1 MGGCCIRSSSNKTL
15 LLDMST
21 LKLNNIF
28 NQTSLVAAILYSIVA
43 TAGLFYV
50 NLGGAFLSAFVDG
63 LGVQRD
69 VAGFIVSSN
78 KYGAAFGALLATF
91 VVKKLEWRPTLR
103 KLFFLL
109 IIVDLISTQI
119 QNPQLLI
126 LLRFLHGT
134 IGGLSVGFGLSLI
147 ARTYNPDKIFGMLLV
162 VQYSFG
168 SIGIWAV
175 PRMVDAFGYA
185 AVFGALISFTL
196 MTLLILPLVPN
207 VQNSPEKD
215 RLQNIF
221 FIPLDKFLFFALAAL
236 FLFQAS
242 NMGVADYAFELG
254 KDIGLRNTEI
264 SNILTIANIISIS
277 GGALVYLIG
286 TKFGRTIPL
295 VIGITISAIFTFL
308 LHYSEN
314 ITVYFIANSV
324 TGIAWGFTIPYILGL
339 CASFDKYG
347 QMAALA
353 GFISKMGLAT
363 GPLIG
368 SLFIID
374 YGIDFIINVAVLS
387 LIFAMFASWYSS
399 KKGINN
405 E

>member
-1 MGGCCIRSSSNKTL
+1 MNTI
-15 LLDMST
+15 
-21 LKLNNIF
+21 KLNNTF
-28 NQTSLVAAILYSIVA
+28 AQSSLMAAILYSIIA

-69 VAGFIVSSN
+69 VAGYIVSAN

-91 VVKKLEWRPTLR
+91 VVKKLEWRYILR
-103 KLFFLL
+103 RLFFCL
-109 IIVDLISTQI
+109 IVVDLISTQI
-119 QNPQLLI
+119 QNPQTLI

-134 IGGLSVGFGLSLI
+134 IGGLSVGFGLSII

-175 PRMVDAFGYA
+175 PRMVESFGYS
-185 AVFGALISFTL
+185 AVFAALIIFTI
-196 MTLLILPLVPN
+196 MAILILPLVPN
-207 VQNSPEKD
+207 VKKVSVEKD
-215 RLQNIF
+215 SLNIF
-221 FIPLDKFLFFALAAL
+221 NIPIGKFLFLALVGL

-254 KDIGLRNTEI
+254 KDIGLENTEI
-264 SNILTIANIISIS
+264 SNILTIANVISIS

-286 TKFGRTIPL
+286 TKFGRTLPL
-295 VIGITISAIFTFL
+295 IIGISVSAIFTFL
-308 LHYSEN
+308 LHYSDN
-314 ITVYFIANSV
+314 ISIYFIANTV
-324 TGIAWGFTIPYILGL
+324 TGIAWGFSIPYILGL
-339 CASFDKYG
+339 CSTFDSHG

-353 GFISKMGLAT
+353 GFVSKMGLAT

-374 YGIDFIINVAVLS
+374 YGIELIINIAVFSLVVAM
-387 LIFAMFASWYSS
+387 IASWLSS
-399 KKGINN
+399 KATEVN
-405 E
+405 

>member
-1 MGGCCIRSSSNKTL
+1 MNTI
-15 LLDMST
+15 
-21 LKLNNIF
+21 KLNNTF
-28 NQTSLVAAILYSIVA
+28 AQSSLMAAILYSIIA

-69 VAGFIVSSN
+69 VAGYIVSAN

-91 VVKKLEWRPTLR
+91 VVKKLEWRYVLR
-103 KLFFLL
+103 RLFFCL
-109 IIVDLISTQI
+109 IVVDLISTQI
-119 QNPQLLI
+119 QNPQTLI

-134 IGGLSVGFGLSLI
+134 IGGLSVGFGLSII

-175 PRMVDAFGYA
+175 PRMVESFGYS
-185 AVFGALISFTL
+185 AVFAALIIFTI
-196 MTLLILPLVPN
+196 MAILILPLVPN
-207 VQNSPEKD
+207 VKKVSVETVS
-215 RLQNIF
+215 LNIF
-221 FIPLDKFLFFALAAL
+221 NIPIGKFLFLALVGL

-254 KDIGLRNTEI
+254 KDIGLENTEI
-264 SNILTIANIISIS
+264 SNILTIANVISIS

-286 TKFGRTIPL
+286 TKFGRTLPL
-295 VIGITISAIFTFL
+295 IIGISVSAIFTFL
-308 LHYSEN
+308 LHYSDN
-314 ITVYFIANSV
+314 ISIYFIANTV
-324 TGIAWGFTIPYILGL
+324 TGIAWGFSIPYILGL
-339 CASFDKYG
+339 CSTFDSHG

-353 GFISKMGLAT
+353 GFVSKMGLAT

-374 YGIDFIINVAVLS
+374 YGIELIINIAVFSLVVAM
-387 LIFAMFASWYSS
+387 IASWLSS
-399 KKGINN
+399 KATEAN
-405 E
+405 

>member
-1 MGGCCIRSSSNKTL
+1 MN
-15 LLDMST
+15 T
-21 LKLNNIF
+21 LKLNTTF
-28 NQTSLVAAILYSIVA
+28 TQTSLVAAILYSIIA

-63 LGVQRD
+63 LGVERD
-69 VAGFIVSSN
+69 VAGYIVSAN

-91 VVKKLEWRPTLR
+91 FVKKLEWRFVLR
-103 KLFFLL
+103 ILFICL

-119 QNPQLLI
+119 KNPETLI

-134 IGGLSVGFGLSLI
+134 IGGLSVGFGLSII

-168 SIGIWAV
+168 SIGIYAV
-175 PRMVDAFGYA
+175 PRMVETFGNG
-185 AVFGALISFTL
+185 AVFGALIIFTI
-196 MTLLILPLVPN
+196 MAISILPFVPN
-207 VQNSPEKD
+207 VAKSDNKVSSS
-215 RLQNIF
+215 NIF
-221 FIPLDKFLFFALAAL
+221 NISIGKFLFLALVSL
-236 FLFQAS
+236 FLFQAA

-254 KDIGLRNTEI
+254 KDIGLENNKI

-286 TKFGRTIPL
+286 TKYGRTLPL
-295 VIGITISAIFTFL
+295 IIGISTSAIFTFL
-308 LHYSEN
+308 LHYSDN
-314 ITVYFIANSV
+314 VSIYFIANTF
-324 TGIAWGFTIPYILGL
+324 TGIAWGFTIPFILGL
-339 CASFDKYG
+339 CATFDTHG

-368 SLFIID
+368 SLFIINS
-374 YGIDFIINVAVLS
+374 GINFIINIAVVSLCIS
-387 LIFAMFASWYSS
+387 LIAVWLSS
-399 KKGINN
+399 RATTDN
-405 E
+405 

>member
-1 MGGCCIRSSSNKTL
+1 MNTI
-15 LLDMST
+15 
-21 LKLNNIF
+21 KLNNTF
-28 NQTSLVAAILYSIVA
+28 AQSSLMAAILYSIIA

-69 VAGFIVSSN
+69 VAGYIVSAN

-91 VVKKLEWRPTLR
+91 VVKKLEWRYVLR
-103 KLFFLL
+103 RLFLCL
-109 IIVDLISTQI
+109 IVVDLISTQI
-119 QNPQLLI
+119 QNPQTLI

-134 IGGLSVGFGLSLI
+134 IGGLSVGFGLSII

-175 PRMVDAFGYA
+175 PRMVESFGYS
-185 AVFGALISFTL
+185 AVFAALIIFTI
-196 MTLLILPLVPN
+196 MAILILPLVPN
-207 VQNSPEKD
+207 VKKVSVETD
-215 RLQNIF
+215 SLNIF
-221 FIPLDKFLFFALAAL
+221 NIPIGKFLFLALVGL

-254 KDIGLRNTEI
+254 KDIGLENTEI
-264 SNILTIANIISIS
+264 SNILTIANVISIS

-286 TKFGRTIPL
+286 TKFGRTLPL
-295 VIGITISAIFTFL
+295 IIGISVSAIFTFL
-308 LHYSEN
+308 LHYSDN
-314 ITVYFIANSV
+314 ISIYFIANTV
-324 TGIAWGFTIPYILGL
+324 TGIAWGFSIPYILGL
-339 CASFDKYG
+339 CSTFDSHG

-353 GFISKMGLAT
+353 GFVSKMGLAT

-374 YGIDFIINVAVLS
+374 YGIELIINIAVFSLVVAM
-387 LIFAMFASWYSS
+387 IASWLSS
-399 KKGINN
+399 KATEVN
-405 E
+405 

>member
-1 MGGCCIRSSSNKTL
+1 MN
-15 LLDMST
+15 T
-21 LKLNNIF
+21 LKLNNTF
-28 NQTSLVAAILYSIVA
+28 TQTSLVAAILYSIIA

-63 LGVQRD
+63 LGVERD
-69 VAGFIVSSN
+69 VAGYIVSAN

-91 VVKKLEWRPTLR
+91 FVKKLEWRFVLR
-103 KLFFLL
+103 ILFICL

-119 QNPQLLI
+119 KNPETLI

-134 IGGLSVGFGLSLI
+134 IGGLSVGFGLSII

-168 SIGIWAV
+168 SIGIYAV
-175 PRMVDAFGYA
+175 PRMVETFGNG
-185 AVFGALISFTL
+185 AVFSALIIFTI
-196 MTLLILPLVPN
+196 MAISILPFVPN
-207 VQNSPEKD
+207 VAKSDNKVSSS
-215 RLQNIF
+215 NIF
-221 FIPLDKFLFFALAAL
+221 NISIGKFLFLALVSL
-236 FLFQAS
+236 FLFQAA

-254 KDIGLRNTEI
+254 KDIGLENYKI

-286 TKFGRTIPL
+286 TKYGRTLPL
-295 VIGITISAIFTFL
+295 IIGISTSAIFTFL
-308 LHYSEN
+308 LHYSDN
-314 ITVYFIANSV
+314 VSIYFIANTF

-339 CASFDKYG
+339 CATFDTHG

-368 SLFIID
+368 SLFIINS
-374 YGIDFIINVAVLS
+374 GINFIINIAVVSLCIS
-387 LIFAMFASWYSS
+387 LIAVWFSS
-399 KKGINN
+399 RATADN
-405 E
+405 

>member
-1 MGGCCIRSSSNKTL
+1 MLNMNTI
-15 LLDMST
+15 
-21 LKLNNIF
+21 KLNNTF
-28 NQTSLVAAILYSIVA
+28 AQSSLMAAILYSIIA

-69 VAGFIVSSN
+69 VAGYIVSAN

-91 VVKKLEWRPTLR
+91 VVKKLEWRYVLR
-103 KLFFLL
+103 RLFFCL
-109 IIVDLISTQI
+109 IVVDLISTQI
-119 QNPQLLI
+119 QNPQTLI

-134 IGGLSVGFGLSLI
+134 IGGLSVGFGLSII

-175 PRMVDAFGYA
+175 PRMVESFGYS
-185 AVFGALISFTL
+185 AVFAALIIFTI
-196 MTLLILPLVPN
+196 MAILILPLVPN
-207 VQNSPEKD
+207 VKKVSVETD
-215 RLQNIF
+215 SLNIF
-221 FIPLDKFLFFALAAL
+221 NIPIGKFLFLALVGL

-254 KDIGLRNTEI
+254 KDIGLENTEI
-264 SNILTIANIISIS
+264 SNILTIANVISIS

-286 TKFGRTIPL
+286 TKFGRTLPL
-295 VIGITISAIFTFL
+295 IIGISVSAIFTFL
-308 LHYSEN
+308 LHYSDN
-314 ITVYFIANSV
+314 ISIYFIANTV
-324 TGIAWGFTIPYILGL
+324 TGIAWGFSIPYILGL
-339 CASFDKYG
+339 CSTFDSHG

-353 GFISKMGLAT
+353 GFVSKMGLAT

-374 YGIDFIINVAVLS
+374 YGIELIINIAVFSLVVAM
-387 LIFAMFASWYSS
+387 IASWLSS
-399 KKGINN
+399 KATEAN
-405 E
+405 

>member
-1 MGGCCIRSSSNKTL
+1 MN
-15 LLDMST
+15 T
-21 LKLNNIF
+21 LKLNNTF
-28 NQTSLVAAILYSIVA
+28 TQTSLVAAILYSIIA

-69 VAGFIVSSN
+69 VAGYIVSAN

-91 VVKKLEWRPTLR
+91 FVKKLEWRFVLR
-103 KLFFLL
+103 ILFICL

-119 QNPQLLI
+119 KNPETLI

-134 IGGLSVGFGLSLI
+134 IGGLSVGFGLSII

-168 SIGIWAV
+168 SIGIYAV
-175 PRMVDAFGYA
+175 PRMVETFGNG
-185 AVFGALISFTL
+185 AVFGALIIFTI
-196 MTLLILPLVPN
+196 MAISILPFVPN
-207 VQNSPEKD
+207 VAKSNDEVSSS
-215 RLQNIF
+215 NIF
-221 FIPLDKFLFFALAAL
+221 NISIGKFLFLALVSL
-236 FLFQAS
+236 FLFQAA

-254 KDIGLRNTEI
+254 KDIGLENNKI

-286 TKFGRTIPL
+286 TKYGRTLPL
-295 VIGITISAIFTFL
+295 IIGISTSAIFTFL
-308 LHYSEN
+308 LHYSDN
-314 ITVYFIANSV
+314 VSIYFIANTF

-339 CASFDKYG
+339 CSTFDTHG

-368 SLFIID
+368 SLFIINN
-374 YGIDFIINVAVLS
+374 GINFIINIAVVSLCIS
-387 LIFAMFASWYSS
+387 LIAVWLSS
-399 KKGINN
+399 SATKEN
-405 E
+405 

>member
-1 MGGCCIRSSSNKTL
+1 MNII
-15 LLDMST
+15 
-21 LKLNNIF
+21 KLNNTF
-28 NQTSLVAAILYSIVA
+28 SQSSLMAAILYSIIA

-69 VAGFIVSSN
+69 VAGYIVSAN

-91 VVKKLEWRPTLR
+91 VVKKLEWRYVLR
-103 KLFFLL
+103 RLFLCL
-109 IIVDLISTQI
+109 IVVDLISTQI
-119 QNPQLLI
+119 QNPQTLI

-134 IGGLSVGFGLSLI
+134 IGGLSVGFGLSII

-175 PRMVDAFGYA
+175 PRMVESFGYS
-185 AVFGALISFTL
+185 AVFAALIIFTI
-196 MTLLILPLVPN
+196 MAILILPLVPN
-207 VQNSPEKD
+207 VKKVSVETD
-215 RLQNIF
+215 SSNIF
-221 FIPLDKFLFFALAAL
+221 NIPIGKFLFLALVGL

-254 KDIGLRNTEI
+254 KDIGLENTEI
-264 SNILTIANIISIS
+264 SNILTIANVISIS

-286 TKFGRTIPL
+286 TKFGRTLPL
-295 VIGITISAIFTFL
+295 IIGISVSAIFTFL
-308 LHYSEN
+308 LHYSDN
-314 ITVYFIANSV
+314 ISIYFIANTV
-324 TGIAWGFTIPYILGL
+324 TGIAWGFSIPYILGL
-339 CASFDKYG
+339 CSSFDSHG

-353 GFISKMGLAT
+353 GFVSKMGLAT

-374 YGIDFIINVAVLS
+374 YGIELIINIAVFSLVVAM
-387 LIFAMFASWYSS
+387 IASWLSS
-399 KKGINN
+399 KATEAN
-405 E
+405 

>member
-1 MGGCCIRSSSNKTL
+1 MNII
-15 LLDMST
+15 
-21 LKLNNIF
+21 KLNNTF
-28 NQTSLVAAILYSIVA
+28 AQSSLMAAILYSIIA

-69 VAGFIVSSN
+69 VAGYIVSAN

-91 VVKKLEWRPTLR
+91 VVKKLEWRYVLR
-103 KLFFLL
+103 RLFLCL
-109 IIVDLISTQI
+109 IVVDLISTQI
-119 QNPQLLI
+119 QNPQTLI

-134 IGGLSVGFGLSLI
+134 IGGLSVGFGLSII

-175 PRMVDAFGYA
+175 PRMVESFGYS
-185 AVFGALISFTL
+185 AVFAALIIFTI
-196 MTLLILPLVPN
+196 MAILILPLVPN
-207 VQNSPEKD
+207 VKKVSVETD
-215 RLQNIF
+215 SLNIF
-221 FIPLDKFLFFALAAL
+221 NIPIGKFLFLALVGL

-254 KDIGLRNTEI
+254 KDIGLENTEI
-264 SNILTIANIISIS
+264 SNILTIANVISIS

-286 TKFGRTIPL
+286 TKFGRTLPL
-295 VIGITISAIFTFL
+295 IIGISVSAIFTFL
-308 LHYSEN
+308 LHYSDN
-314 ITVYFIANSV
+314 ISIYFIANTV
-324 TGIAWGFTIPYILGL
+324 TGIAWGFSIPYILGL
-339 CASFDKYG
+339 CSTFDSHG

-353 GFISKMGLAT
+353 GFVSKMGLAT

-374 YGIDFIINVAVLS
+374 YGIELIINIAVFSLVVAM
-387 LIFAMFASWYSS
+387 IASWLSS
-399 KKGINN
+399 KATEAN
-405 E
+405 